1 MTINGSRDGQAFE
14 VFIQNFLVSKL
25 GDGAVVVM
33 DNLRAHKLAVI
44 EPLMPAAGATVLN
57 RSPYSPDFNPRELWW
72 SQVKA
77 FLRQF

>member
-57 RSPYSPDFNPRELWW
+57 
-72 SQVKA
+72 
-77 FLRQF
+77 